1 MPWPGLRR
9 PRTGA
14 ERKGISSINR
24 SGRRTRWNRARDA
37 STREPEEGLSVCLS
51 VCPEPQLPSRAN
63 DSVGLRYVSE
73 MPPACVIR
81 QEINYK

>member
-37 STREPEEGLSVCLS
+37 STPGTGGGTVCLS